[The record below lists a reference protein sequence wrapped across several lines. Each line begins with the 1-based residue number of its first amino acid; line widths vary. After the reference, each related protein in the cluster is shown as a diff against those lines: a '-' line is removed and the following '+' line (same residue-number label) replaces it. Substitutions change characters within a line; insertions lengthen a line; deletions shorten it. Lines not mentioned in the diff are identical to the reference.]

1 MKTRLEFK
9 QAIILAVVAAIILTM
24 GTIFLYGC
32 RTVQVT
38 GYWHK
43 ENISNELQHSNLIE
57 KQPELDISDCLQQVA
72 GANPRFKGQRFEL
85 CMEEKGYVY
94 ELEVTKGGF

>member
-9 QAIILAVVAAIILTM
+9 QAVILAVVGGIILSM

-32 RTVQVT
+32 RTTQVT

-43 ENISNELQHSNLIE
+43 ENTSNELQHSNLTE
-57 KQPELDISDCLQQVA
+57 KQRELDISDCLQQVA
-72 GANPRFKGQRFEL
+72 DSNPRFKGQRFEL